1 MVVSSV
7 DDFPT
12 PGLTVTLQCESQ
24 LGYALIDP
32 LWSRHDETLEENR
45 KYSFRDNLLMI
56 NDVDEGDAGD
66 IHLYN
71 GRDW

>member
-1 MVVSSV
+1 MT
-7 DDFPT
+7 FP
-12 PGLTVTLQCESQ
+12 PLASCTVTLQCESQ

-66 IHLYN
+66 IHLYS